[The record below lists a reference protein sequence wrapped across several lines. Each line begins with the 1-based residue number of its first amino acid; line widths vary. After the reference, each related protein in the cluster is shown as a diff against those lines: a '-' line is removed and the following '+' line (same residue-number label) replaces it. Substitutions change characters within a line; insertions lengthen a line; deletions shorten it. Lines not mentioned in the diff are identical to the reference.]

1 MQVPK
6 ILAGVLAI
14 GRAGFGVNYLL
25 RPEEAEN
32 SWIGRAAKKPGT
44 QVLAR
49 SQGARDIALGA
60 GTLRALVR
68 GDSRELRA
76 WVTGQ
81 AFSDLADF
89 LATWIARN
97 DIPGRQARLAMI
109 VAGGSALV
117 GGAAAAGLRARD
129 DAGAASV

>member
-1 MQVPK
+1 MHIPK

-25 RPEEAEN
+25 RPEEADN
-32 SWIGRAAKKPGT
+32 SWIGRAARKPGT
-44 QVLAR
+44 QVIAR

-60 GTLRALVR
+60 GTLRALAR
-68 GDSRELRA
+68 GEASELRA
-76 WVTGQ
+76 WVAGQ

-109 VAGGSALV
+109 VAGGSAVV
-117 GGAAAAGLRARD
+117 GGAAAAGLRPRGD
-129 DAGAASV
+129 GG